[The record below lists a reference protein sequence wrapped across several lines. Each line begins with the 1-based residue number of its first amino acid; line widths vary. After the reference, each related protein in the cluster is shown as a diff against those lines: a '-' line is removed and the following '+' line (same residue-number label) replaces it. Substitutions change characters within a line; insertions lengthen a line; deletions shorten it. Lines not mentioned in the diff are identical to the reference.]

1 MPFSALVAVAVP
13 IDSQAWRL
21 REIADIAGLWVPEA
35 GLVTIMLNS
44 THLKTL
50 RIIALTTSPPSPSG
64 PRRVRV
70 VKTGRAGTADHRV
83 ATVASAGDD
92 TRSTPA
98 ARSLAAD
105 SLGWSLL
112 LAARVL
118 AAVYAGKSLSEAL
131 NGLATEPAAA
141 RAAAQDVAY
150 GVLRRYGW
158 GEFILGRLMMKPLTH
173 AETQALL
180 MAALYRLDTRP
191 DSPHTVV
198 DQAVIAAGEL
208 AGGVFKGLVNGVLRN
223 FLRQRESL
231 LEQMA
236 KDEEAVSQHPRW
248 WLSRLRR
255 AYREDWNSIV
265 TAGNA
270 QPPMT
275 LRVNSRR
282 VTAADYLAR
291 LETAGLAARPIG
303 TCGLIMQKPV
313 PVDALPGFFDGLV
326 SVQDAGAQRAAEL
339 LAPRPGARVLD
350 ACAAPGGKTA
360 HLLETADLDL
370 VALDI
375 DAGRTRRIEENL
387 QRLGLHAELCV
398 ADCRDLDRWWDGQ
411 PFDAILADVPCSA
424 SGVARRHP
432 DIKRLR
438 RESDIRRFAH
448 TQAEIL
454 DVLWTV
460 LKPGGKLLYATCSVF
475 PEENAAQIDAFLVR
489 QPGAVRLSDEQLLPQ
504 EDHDGFYYA
513 LLRKPD

>member
-1 MPFSALVAVAVP
+1 
-13 IDSQAWRL
+13 
-21 REIADIAGLWVPEA
+21 
-35 GLVTIMLNS
+35 MLNS
-44 THLKTL
+44 INPKTL
-50 RIIALTTSPPSPSG
+50 RIIALTNSPPSSSA

-70 VKTGRAGTADHRV
+70 IKTTRPAPADHDVTAPRP
-83 ATVASAGDD
+83 SGGDPPKAP
-92 TRSTPA
+92 T

-131 NGLATEPAAA
+131 NVLAAEPPAA
-141 RAAAQDVAY
+141 RAASQDIAY

-158 GEFILGRLMMKPLTH
+158 GEFILGRLMTKPLTH

-191 DSPHTVV
+191 ESPHTVV

-223 FLRQRESL
+223 FLRQRDAL
-231 LEQMA
+231 LDQM
-236 KDEEAVSQHPRW
+236 KQDDEVVYQHPRW

-255 AYREDWNSIV
+255 SYRDDWSSIV
-265 TAGNA
+265 AAANE

-275 LRVNSRR
+275 LRVNLRQ
-282 VTAADYLAR
+282 VTVAEYLGR
-291 LETAGLAARPIG
+291 LEAAGLSARPVG
-303 TCGLIMQKPV
+303 HCGLVLQRPV
-313 PVDALPGFFDGLV
+313 PVDALPGFFEGLV

-339 LAPRPGARVLD
+339 LAPPDGARVLD

-360 HLLETADLDL
+360 HLLEAANLDL
-370 VALDI
+370 LALDI
-375 DAGRTRRIEENL
+375 DAGRTQRIEDNL
-387 QRLGLHAELCV
+387 QRLGLHAEIKV
-398 ADCRDLDRWWDGQ
+398 ADCIDVNRWWDGRL
-411 PFDAILADVPCSA
+411 FDAILADVPCSA
-424 SGVARRHP
+424 SGVVRRHP

-460 LKPGGKLLYATCSVF
+460 LKPGGTLLYATCSVF
-475 PEENAAQIDAFLVR
+475 PEENSAQIDAFLVR
-489 QPGAVRLSDEQLLPQ
+489 QPGAVRLSEAQLLPQ
-504 EDHDGFYYA
+504 SDHDGFYYA